1 MMISQQKSRKFSS
14 LQEAVKSEGLI
25 NSTLSLARTKAAFLS
40 GVFEKKCSTH
50 LEAMNQKIDVL
61 RQD

>member
-1 MMISQQKSRKFSS
+1 VNDDLPTEVAMTS

-40 GVFEKKCSTH
+40 GWVFEKKCSTH

-61 RQD
+61 